1 MTMKRKSIIVL
12 VSIIIGA
19 VFLLPACHS
28 GDHTGETLIENAS
41 VYIVSENVAAGD
53 VIMALE
59 GQKYKSHPDSSLAP
73 TEAADDVILTP
84 GGPRYRSH
92 YFQEGVENP
101 WAPVET
107 TSILLSANNK
117 TVDLTYRADIEIKA
131 GEAASNILLINT
143 TLEDIRSLKLYA
155 VDLPNGI
162 AIKER
167 ARWHGSLPSL
177 IAPVIIIEVSQDI
190 QVQEYSFEIG
200 LEINDVDFG
209 VIPCRLEVLP
219 GL

>member
-1 MTMKRKSIIVL
+1 MKRKSIVVL

-19 VFLLPACHS
+19 VFLLPACHP

-59 GQKYKSHPDSSLAP
+59 GQKYKSHPDSSLVP

-107 TSILLSANNK
+107 TSILLSANNN
-117 TVDLTYRADIEIKA
+117 TVNLTYRADIEIKA
-131 GEAASNILLINT
+131 GEAISNILLINAT
-143 TLEDIRSLKLYA
+143 VDEIQSLNLYA
-155 VDLPNGI
+155 TGTPKGI
-162 AIKER
+162 EIKER
-167 ARWHGSLPSL
+167 LRWHGSLPST
-177 IAPVIIIEVSQDI
+177 IASVTTIEASQDV
-190 QVQEYSFEIG
+190 QVQEYTFEIG